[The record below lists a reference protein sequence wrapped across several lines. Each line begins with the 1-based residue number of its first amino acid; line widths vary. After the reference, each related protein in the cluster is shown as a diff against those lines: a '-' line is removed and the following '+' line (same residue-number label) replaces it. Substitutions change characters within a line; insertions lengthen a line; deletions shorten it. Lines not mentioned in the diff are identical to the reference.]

1 MDDQFSEELEKV
13 ILDDGFGG
21 DGSLAGVMAME
32 TFLKEFNNEVPHEGQ
47 EQLQIEVEDPE
58 RPEVGAQDR
67 DEGNRKRR
75 RSMSEEDSDL
85 EIEDRDVGS
94 KKKARENEDMI
105 EPMETTV
112 QQPEDM
118 AARADP
124 VIPGAP
130 IRPRVPSQPDLE
142 TPVVEPTRRRT
153 PRSFDLEEDEEQ
165 PALNP
170 QVDKPEIRVQG
181 PSDDPLDQAQSLLE
195 DRVEDL
201 PLQPEQENETEQPG
215 VQLNNKV
222 VKKKKKGG
230 ARRIRRLKVD
240 TAVQIPSDEIR
251 RNIESSEDTMRV
263 TEVSEA
269 PRSWSFTK
277 PGRKLGSALRNLY
290 DMEMRFVSTK
300 EQVEEE
306 EFEIVR
312 NVTLLQANQSHAQLS
327 MLENQSRLSV
337 NNTNLSLPDLRSK
350 DKDTVPTL
358 DVLVERTNE
367 GSQPSAEP
375 QREPA
380 PVENVEAEQQ
390 VDELPAQEAM
400 EQPEVDGLV
409 LPDPPLLDTTPQEH
423 PDEQLPPMMQDQ
435 EVEDI
440 EMMEQQQQEAFPA
453 AAQYVNMI
461 SAKEF
466 MRSIEDVCDDGG
478 RDGETSFQ
486 EVCPLSE
493 KRSVAAR
500 NFFSLLVLEKK
511 CCIKTE
517 QEQFFGQISIR
528 LQDQD
533 YVSTESSVS
542 SSE

>member
-32 TFLKEFNNEVPHEGQ
+32 TFLEEFSNEVPHEGQ

-58 RPEVGAQDR
+58 RSEVGAQDR

-181 PSDDPLDQAQSLLE
+181 PIDDPLDQAQSLLE
-195 DRVEDL
+195 DRVDDI
-201 PLQPEQENETEQPG
+201 PPVVVQENETEQPG

-290 DMEMRFVSTK
+290 DMEMRYVSTK
-300 EQVEEE
+300 EEVEEE

-367 GSQPSAEP
+367 GSQLSAEP
-375 QREPA
+375 QRVPA

-400 EQPEVDGLV
+400 EQ
-409 LPDPPLLDTTPQEH
+409 
-423 PDEQLPPMMQDQ
+423 QD
-435 EVEDI
+435 VEDV
-440 EMMEQQQQEAFPA
+440 EMMDQQQQEAFPA
-453 AAQYVNMI
+453 AAQHVNMI